1 MDDGGV
7 QYTLEFVKIKS
18 DKMININTTKHDH
31 ILVYTPPHCAA
42 LTEIPQNHD
51 SYSQDTVTKQ

>member
-7 QYTLEFVKIKS
+7 QDTLEFVKIKS
-18 DKMININTTKHDH
+18 DKMMNKNTTKHDH
-31 ILVYTPPHCAA
+31 ILAFTPPRCAA
-42 LTEIPQNHD
+42 LTEIQQYHD